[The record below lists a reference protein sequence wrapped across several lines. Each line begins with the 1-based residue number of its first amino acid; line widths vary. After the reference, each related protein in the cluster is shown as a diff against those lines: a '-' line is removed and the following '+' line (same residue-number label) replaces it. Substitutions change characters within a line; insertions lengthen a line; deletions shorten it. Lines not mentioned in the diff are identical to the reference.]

1 MSSYQIFEDLG
12 AGESAKRELKSV
24 AFLNISSTY
33 QEKHIRTK
41 YEGFIIWIYDFHCL
55 SLDGIRLQLVYRS
68 RVPLLVVLMEVEGG
82 VPQGGVHVDVLLHR
96 LQHRVGGGVPVQ
108 VPEERSWP
116 GTMMAWK
123 YLSSLLIL
131 ASSSTAS
138 VTTAS
143 NLIASNSNHLKTL
156 ILFTYLMGVVAGGGW
171 GAQLIYISTFSYS
184 RENIR
189 IGTSWM
195 YFLATLQ
202 DLYCVSFLTIL
213 V

>member
-1 MSSYQIFEDLG
+1 MSRFQIFEDLG

-82 VPQGGVHVDVLLHR
+82 VPQGGVHVDVLLHS

-116 GTMMAWK
+116 GAMMAWK

-156 ILFTYLMGVVAGGGW
+156 ILFTYLMGLGAGGGW
-171 GAQLIYISTFSYS
+171 GGSINLHL
-184 RENIR
+184 NI
-189 IGTSWM
+189 
-195 YFLATLQ
+195 FLQ
-202 DLYCVSFLTIL
+202 KKSEL
-213 V
+213 VLPGCIF